1 VQSGE
6 HDACVDEVLHCRGV
20 GSDRF
25 GRLASD
31 RPPTVAQVTLTFAG
45 VLDRDVVVHASNLV
59 AGLVARP
66 EVSAAWAVESSC
78 AGMSVGGLAR
88 HLVSQ
93 PVNVVRLLTSELPA
107 GTETI
112 DVLEHY
118 ARAAWVREDLDGD
131 TNTSIR
137 AASDEQ
143 AGEGP
148 EAALDLVSRASE
160 QLATALAGAPP
171 TVYIPWQGWALDT
184 DDFLVTRLMEMVV
197 HADDLAASVA
207 VPVPEFGP
215 GVLDPVLRLLVAL
228 SVRRHGQGALVRALT
243 RPQRAPAT
251 VAAF

>member
-1 VQSGE
+1 
-6 HDACVDEVLHCRGV
+6 
-20 GSDRF
+20 
-25 GRLASD
+25 
-31 RPPTVAQVTLTFAG
+31 VTLHFAG
-45 VLDRDVVVHASNLV
+45 ELVRNVVVHATDLV
-59 AGLVARP
+59 AELVARP
-66 EVSAAWAVESSC
+66 EVSAAWTVESSC
-78 AGMSVGGLAR
+78 EGMSVGGLAR

-93 PVNVVRLLTSELPA
+93 PVNVVRLLRSEVPD

-118 ARAAWVREDLDGD
+118 ARAAWTREDLGGD
-131 TNTSIR
+131 TNASIR

-143 AGEGP
+143 AAEGP
-148 EAALDLVSRASE
+148 EAAQELVSQARE
-160 QLATALAGAPP
+160 QLATALAGARP

-215 GVLDPVLRLLVAL
+215 GVLDPVLRLLTAL
-228 SVRRHGQGALVRALT
+228 SVRRHGQDALVRALT

>member
-1 VQSGE
+1 VK
-6 HDACVDEVLHCRGV
+6 
-20 GSDRF
+20 
-25 GRLASD
+25 
-31 RPPTVAQVTLTFAG
+31 VTLHFAG
-45 VLDRDVVVHASNLV
+45 ELDRDVMVHATALV
-59 AGLVARP
+59 ADLVARS
-66 EVSAAWAVESSC
+66 EVSTAWTVESSC

-93 PVNVVRLLTSELPA
+93 PVNVVRLLTSDVPE

-118 ARAAWVREDLDGD
+118 ARAAWTREDLGGD

-137 AASDEQ
+137 TSSDEQ
-143 AGEGP
+143 AAEGP
-148 EAALDLVSRASE
+148 DAARELVSGARE
-160 QLATALAGAPP
+160 QVATALAGAPA
-171 TVYIPWQGWALDT
+171 TVYIPWQGWALHT

-207 VPVPEFGP
+207 VPVPDFGP
-215 GVLDPVLRLLVAL
+215 GVLDPVVRLLTAL
-228 SVRRHGQGALVRALT
+228 SVRRHGRDALVRALT